1 MRSAMMR
8 GSLHGLGLAIAVLSI
23 VSSAHASI
31 STAGVP
37 EIDGSAIPA
46 VLGMLSAGVLM
57 LRARR
62 RSK

>member
-8 GSLHGLGLAIAVLSI
+8 VSLHGLGLALAVLSV
-23 VSSAHASI
+23 VSNAQAS
-31 STAGVP
+31 TTVAP

-46 VLGMLSAGVLM
+46 VLGILSAGVLM